1 MEREIHHFTLTLFS
15 RKKKNVFLER
25 FNVEAD
31 HLCGI
36 GKLFLNVKFIRG
48 FSIAHNEDTREVM
61 AR

>member
-1 MEREIHHFTLTLFS
+1 MEQEIHHRFNLTLFS
-15 RKKKNVFLER
+15 RRKNVFLER

-31 HLCGI
+31 HLCGV